1 MSTENKSLAVT
12 ENKFEVILDR
22 IVRLEETGVQF
33 PKDYSPENAA
43 RSAWL
48 ILQETKDKGG
58 KAALEVCTPNSVANA
73 MLKMV
78 TLGLN
83 PIKKQ
88 CYFLVYGNKLECQ
101 PSYQGSIA
109 TAKRFGLKAMH
120 ANIIYKGD
128 QFEYSITPNGLTV
141 VSKHIQTLE
150 SLAKEILGV
159 YAVANMEDGSIDTTI
174 MIMEDIKKAWNQGPM
189 NGNSP
194 AHKNFPGEMSK
205 KTVINRACKTII
217 NSSDDAGLYGDD
229 DEPKASPTEAHVSH
243 QIAEKANKE
252 SIGFEEEETEDAGYQ
267 EVASNEDE
275 ENQREYEAALAAE
288 ESTGK
293 GPGF

>member
-1 MSTENKSLAVT
+1 MSTELKRVD

-48 ILQETKDKGG
+48 ILQETKDKSN
-58 KAALEVCTPNSVANA
+58 KPALEVCTPNSVANA

-83 PIKKQ
+83 PVKKQ

-128 QFEYSITPNGLTV
+128 QFEYSITPEGRTV

-150 SLAKEILGV
+150 SLTKEILGV

-217 NSSDDAGLYGDD
+217 NSSDDAGLYDD
-229 DEPKASPTEAHVSH
+229 DEPKVSQTEAHVNH
-243 QIAEKANKE
+243 KIAEKANKE
-252 SIGFEEEETEDAGYQ
+252 SIGFDDEEEYQ
-267 EVASNEDE
+267 EAEHQEVNEDD
-275 ENQREYEAALAAE
+275 ENQREYEAALAE

>member
-22 IVRLEETGVQF
+22 IVKLEETGVQF

-48 ILQETKDKGG
+48 ILQETKDKSN
-58 KAALEVCTPNSVANA
+58 KPALEVCTPNSVANA

-120 ANIIYKGD
+120 AIIIYKGD
-128 QFEYSITPNGLTV
+128 QFEYSITPDGRTE

-150 SLAKEILGV
+150 SLSKEMLGV
-159 YAVANMEDGSIDTTI
+159 YAVANMEDGTIDTTI
-174 MIMEDIKKAWNQGPM
+174 MIMEDIRKAWNQGPM

-217 NSSDDAGLYGDD
+217 NSSDDAGLFEE
-229 DEPKASPTEAHVSH
+229 EPSETTTEAHVKQ
-243 QIAEKANKE
+243 QISDNANKKE
-252 SIGFEEEETEDAGYQ
+252 IGFEEVEDQETGQEETSTE
-267 EVASNEDE
+267 E
-275 ENQREYEAALAAE
+275 ENQKEYDAALAE
-288 ESTGK
+288 EQPNK